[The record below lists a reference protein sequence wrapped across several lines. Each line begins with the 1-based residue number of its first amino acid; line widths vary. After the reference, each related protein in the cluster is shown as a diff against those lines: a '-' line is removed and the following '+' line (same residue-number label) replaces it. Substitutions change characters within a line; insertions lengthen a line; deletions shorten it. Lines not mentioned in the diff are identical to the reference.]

1 MKTEIMHLRQDRP
14 VILTTYILD
23 SSPEIAWEKRPA
35 IIICPGGAFL
45 FTSDREAE
53 PVAMYFLQK
62 GYNAF
67 VLRYT
72 TANMGVEKV
81 YPDMLIDLANSVIQI
96 KNNAEKWNIDSEKI
110 VIIGFSAGGTLAAM
124 YSVHWHRSWL
134 CDAVSSTSD
143 ILKPAASVLAY
154 PVTDFELMYKI
165 AEKKGDKKLGDSSLT
180 PKELFIK
187 AFAALTGSDNLSEE
201 LMKNLSPINY
211 VDDNVPPTFI
221 WHTAND
227 EVVYVENS
235 IMYAY
240 ELSKNNVPFEL
251 HIFENG
257 VHGLSLANKTTA
269 NSPDQI
275 NSDVA
280 VWTELA
286 SKWLEKHL

>member
-1 MKTEIMHLRQDRP
+1 MKTEIIHLREDRP
-14 VILTTYILD
+14 VTLTTYILD

-53 PVAMYFLQK
+53 PIAVYFLQK

-72 TANMGVEKV
+72 TANMEVEKV
-81 YPDMLIDLANSVIQI
+81 YPDMLIDLANAVIQI
-96 KNNAEKWNIDSEKI
+96 KNNADNWNTDSEKI
-110 VIIGFSAGGTLAAM
+110 VIIGFSAGGTLSAM
-124 YSVHWHRSWL
+124 YSVHWHRDWL
-134 CDAVSSTSD
+134 CSAVNSTST
-143 ILKPAASVLAY
+143 ILKPTASILAY
-154 PVTDFELMYKI
+154 PVTDFELIYKI
-165 AEKKGDKKLGDSSLT
+165 AEQKGDKKLGNSDLT

-187 AFAALTGSDNLSEE
+187 AFSALTGSNNLSEE

-211 VDDNVPPTFI
+211 VDEKVPPTFI

-235 IMYAY
+235 IKYAY

-251 HIFENG
+251 HIFEKG

-269 NSPDQI
+269 NSLDQI
-275 NSDVA
+275 NPDVA
-280 VWTELA
+280 IWTELV
-286 SKWLEKHL
+286 SKWLEKYL